1 MNRPQPL
8 RPDRIRVI
16 ERPFGW
22 IPFRILT
29 SGLLAQLGVP
39 ARALYFFLC
48 LVADSNGL
56 SFYGDYRT
64 TMLLKLAGVELRMAR
79 QDLMQRDLLAYDGR
93 VYQLLSLPDMPE
105 KDRGNTNGTEP
116 AGAILGRL
124 GIGG

>member
-1 MNRPQPL
+1 MPLQGGCPFRSSLNRHYDEVTACIRPVADNPDKEDTMNRPQPL

-79 QDLMQRDLLAYDGR
+79 VPVVIRYR
-93 VYQLLSLPDMPE
+93 
-105 KDRGNTNGTEP
+105 
-116 AGAILGRL
+116 
-124 GIGG
+124 